1 MAAQVRQSI
10 RMRRVID
17 LTYPIEDHFRW
28 RVERTLPAAFERG
41 DDFQITRLAF
51 AVHGFTH
58 IDAPRHML
66 PDGPTTSSFDMNTF
80 VGEAAIVDVSAAA
93 DNTAISAEL
102 LAAAGGHVRAG
113 DIVIVKMAWDGRY
126 SLDQKEFWTQSPYL
140 TRDACEWLAAQE
152 PVLVG
157 YDFPQDQPIRGLLD
171 GRQASIEDF
180 VSHDVILRRGIPMI
194 EYLCN
199 LGEVTAPRAE
209 VCALP
214 LKVLEAD
221 GAPARVI
228 AIERT

>member
-1 MAAQVRQSI
+1 
-10 RMRRVID
+10 MRRVID

-66 PDGPTTSSFDMNTF
+66 PHGPTTSSFDMNVF
-80 VGEAAIVDVSAAA
+80 VGEAAIIDVSAAA
-93 DNTAISAEL
+93 DNTAISAAT

-126 SLDQKEFWTQSPYL
+126 SLGQPEFWTQAPYL
-140 TRDACEWLAAQE
+140 TRDACEWLAARR
-152 PVLVG
+152 PVIVG
-157 YDFPQDQPIRGLLD
+157 YDFPQDEPIRGLLN
-171 GRQASIEDF
+171 GRQASIEEF

-199 LGEVTAPRAE
+199 LGEVTASRVE
-209 VCALP
+209 LCALP

-221 GAPARVI
+221 GAPARVV
-228 AIERT
+228 AIERS

>member
-1 MAAQVRQSI
+1 
-10 RMRRVID
+10 MRRVID

-28 RVERTLPAAFERG
+28 RVERTLPASFERG

-66 PDGPTTSSFDMNTF
+66 PDGPTTSSFDMNVF
-80 VGEAAIVDVSAAA
+80 VGEAAIIDVSDAPN
-93 DNTAISAEL
+93 NTAITADD
-102 LAAAGGHVRAG
+102 LAAAGGHVRSG
-113 DIVIVKMAWDGRY
+113 DIVIVKMAWDKRF
-126 SLDQKEFWTQSPYL
+126 SLGQKEFWTESPYL
-140 TRDACEWLAAQE
+140 TRDACEWLVAQQ
-152 PVLVG
+152 PAIVG

-171 GRQASIEDF
+171 GQQASIEDF

-199 LGEVTAPRAE
+199 LCEVTAPRIE
-209 VCALP
+209 LCALP

>member
-1 MAAQVRQSI
+1 
-10 RMRRVID
+10 MRRVID

-66 PDGPTTSSFDMNTF
+66 PDGPTTSSFDMNVF
-80 VGEAAIVDVSAAA
+80 VGEAAIIDVSALA
-93 DNTAISAEL
+93 DNTAITAET
-102 LAAAGGHVRAG
+102 LAAAGRHLRPG
-113 DIVIVKMAWDGRY
+113 DIVIVKMAWDRRFPL
-126 SLDQKEFWTQSPYL
+126 SQPEFWTQAPYL
-140 TRDACEWLAAQE
+140 TRDACEWLAARQ
-152 PVLVG
+152 PAIVG
-157 YDFPQDQPIRGLLD
+157 YDFPQDEPIRGLLS
-171 GRQASIEDF
+171 GRQASIEEF

-199 LGEVTAPRAE
+199 LGALSVPRVE

-221 GAPARVI
+221 GAPARVV
-228 AIERT
+228 AIEHT

>member
-1 MAAQVRQSI
+1 
-10 RMRRVID
+10 MRRVID

-28 RVERTLPAAFERG
+28 PVERTLPASFERG
-41 DDFQITRLAF
+41 DDFQITRVGF

-66 PDGPTTSSFDMNTF
+66 PQGPTTSSFDMNVF

-93 DNTAISAEL
+93 NNTPITAET
-102 LAAAGGHVRAG
+102 LAAAGEHVNDG
-113 DIVIVKMAWDGRY
+113 DIILIKMAWDRRFA
-126 SLDQKEFWTQSPYL
+126 LNQKEFWTEAPYL
-140 TRDACEWLAAQE
+140 TRDACEWIAARK
-152 PVLVG
+152 PAIVG
-157 YDFPQDQPIRGLLD
+157 YDFPQDEPIRGLIS
-171 GRQASIEDF
+171 GRQASIEEF

-199 LGEVTAPRAE
+199 LGEVAAPRVE
-209 VCALP
+209 LCALP

-228 AIERT
+228 AIER

>member
-1 MAAQVRQSI
+1 
-10 RMRRVID
+10 MRRVID

-28 RVERTLPAAFERG
+28 PVERTLPASFERG
-41 DDFQITRLAF
+41 DDLQITRVGF

-66 PDGPTTSSFDMNTF
+66 PQGPTTSSFDMNRF
-80 VGEAAIVDVSAAA
+80 VGEAAIIDVSAAA
-93 DNTAISAEL
+93 NNTPITADL
-102 LAAAGGHVRAG
+102 LAAAGGHVKDG
-113 DIVIVKMAWDGRY
+113 DIVLVKMAWDRRF
-126 SLDQKEFWTQSPYL
+126 SLKQKEFWTEAPYL
-140 TRDACEWLAAQE
+140 TRDACEWLAARK
-152 PVLVG
+152 PAIVG
-157 YDFPQDQPIRGLLD
+157 YDFPQDEPIRGLIS
-171 GRQASIEDF
+171 GRQASIEEF

-199 LGEVTAPRAE
+199 LGEVTAPRVE

-228 AIERT
+228 AIDRS

>member
-1 MAAQVRQSI
+1 M
-10 RMRRVID
+10 
-17 LTYPIEDHFRW
+17 TYPIEDHFRW

-66 PDGPTTSSFDMNTF
+66 PDGPTTSSFDMNAF

-93 DNTAISAEL
+93 ENTAISAEL

-152 PVLVG
+152 PALVG

-171 GRQASIEDF
+171 GQQASIEDF

-199 LGEVTAPRAE
+199 LGAVTSPRVE
-209 VCALP
+209 LCALP
-214 LKVLEAD
+214 LKVLDAD
-221 GAPARVI
+221 GAPARVVAVVSEDI
-228 AIERT
+228 L